1 MTFLTISK
9 YFENFRNFNFS
20 KNYRKIKNVWKS
32 PKSAEKYIILKNS
45 DLNFFY
51 EFFENMK
58 HANDQNSIFLSS
70 LDARTAYEEGQ
81 SLLSGK
87 WKARSLSVSLVCTH
101 LRVFS
106 GAETQTRH
114 PNVDQKMA
122 TSLVYLEAWNKKPR
136 RHQPFTVR
144 LCDVISTLRA
154 SEKKF
159 SSQIWTCFRPLF
171 PVG

>member
-1 MTFLTISK
+1 MYENLQKAQKSIN
-9 YFENFRNFNFS
+9 FEKFRL
-20 KNYRKIKNVWKS
+20 
-32 PKSAEKYIILKNS
+32 A
-45 DLNFFY
+45 FFY